1 MSLYPAATALKI
13 DDGSR
18 KTRQS
23 MRAGWSSP
31 LYIAHKDIT
40 RLLDHPNTIQEI
52 INGTQTGSSTDT
64 ETQYCVRLGVPSGAR
79 IVNLYW
85 YAQVLLSAT
94 TGSLD
99 TVTLTLASTSTVR
112 LQIYGRFPDAEST
125 TAYTATN
132 ASLTN
137 ALALDSLGAWRTI
150 GQVTLATGTGSG
162 LTLLQASTANPG
174 FHAPVLE
181 VSTTRRVAIGNIS
194 SAQLAL
200 AEISSPFMVRQSLG
214 ASNSSMNNDTT
225 FGWPLMGATE
235 IIVAPMT
242 GGGTPNPSV
251 AATGTSISSVDFV
264 AIAASFHA

>member
-1 MSLYPAATALKI
+1 MSLYPAATALGI
-13 DDGSR
+13 DDNSR
-18 KTRQS
+18 KPRLA

-40 RLLDHPNTIQEI
+40 KLLDHPNTMQEI
-52 INGTQTGSSTDT
+52 INGTQTGSSTDP

-79 IVNLYW
+79 TVNLYW
-85 YAQVLLSAT
+85 YAQVLLSAS

-99 TVTLTLASTSTVR
+99 TVTLTLASSSTIR
-112 LQIYGRFPDAEST
+112 FNIYGRFPDAEST
-125 TAYTATN
+125 YAYTATN

-150 GQVTLATGTGSG
+150 GQIYMATGTGSG
-162 LTLLQASTANPG
+162 LTLLQASTANPA
-174 FHAPVLE
+174 FHATVHE

-194 SAQLAL
+194 SPQLAIQ
-200 AEISSPFMVRQSLG
+200 EITSPFMGRQGLG
-214 ASNSSMNNDTT
+214 SINSSASNDSN

-242 GGGTPNPSV
+242 GSGTPNPTV

-264 AIAASFHA
+264 AVAASFHA